1 MGARKR
7 NSTKWTEET
16 LKWNKVI
23 LLWEGSRRCW
33 NHLLRQDTKPLLF
46 CSHHYWPGNL
56 RGFWRIQCWLSPV
69 RQAVTPASPVTHNES
84 LPPAHRALEVL
95 AHSWLLSHRWHSSGM
110 ACWLLSS
117 ILPGVSGLRM
127 SAWAIS
133 SQTVNLNCLC
143 AQHNGQSTSTKSYT
157 STSTSEFST
166 SRYKMHLFFLEAWA
180 VCFLLWV
187 PCPHLSTEWDPLV
200 QASISLKRQPL
211 ALRGKDILKTN
222 GEFCFV
228 K

>member
-133 SQTVNLNCLC
+133 SQTVNLHCLC
-143 AQHNGQSTSTKSYT
+143 AQHNGQSTSTKSC
-157 STSTSEFST
+157 
-166 SRYKMHLFFLEAWA
+166 M
-180 VCFLLWV
+180 VCFPHQGTKCTFSSWRLELFVSFCECLALTCQQNEILW
-187 PCPHLSTEWDPLV
+187 SR
-200 QASISLKRQPL
+200 QASVW
-211 ALRGKDILKTN
+211 KDSPWH
-222 GEFCFV
+222 
-228 K
+228 